1 METTLP
7 LYIATISFT
16 EIMLLLLFLA
26 VPVALWLWSLI
37 DLLSSEFE
45 NSLNKVIWL
54 MAITFLPVLGALLY
68 LLIGRN
74 QKVSSL
80 PQQ

>member
-1 METTLP
+1 METTSL
-7 LYIATISFT
+7 LHNATIGFS
-16 EIMLLLLFLA
+16 EIVLLLFFLA
-26 VPVALWLWSLI
+26 VPVGLWLWALL

-45 NSLNKVIWL
+45 NSTNKVIWL
-54 MAITFLPVLGALLY
+54 FAVTFLPVLGGLLY

-80 PQQ
+80 TQQ

>member
-7 LYIATISFT
+7 LYIATIGFS
-16 EIMLLLLFLA
+16 EIVLLLFFLA
-26 VPVALWLWSLI
+26 VPVGLWLWALL

-45 NSLNKVIWL
+45 NGSNKVVWL

-74 QKVSSL
+74 QKVTSL